1 VNATPPPAPSGR
13 TRDPAGVAFG
23 FILLMACL
31 GAVNAFSTDVV
42 MPALGHI
49 SDSFGLTNENARQWI
64 ILAVFAGMAPSQFV
78 IGPLSDAIG
87 RRRAVFLSFGLFAA
101 GTLVAMFS
109 QDFSWHIAGR
119 VLQGLGSGGL
129 RIVGMAITRDR
140 YTGRAMAQVVSLSF
154 SIFILVI
161 LFAPLIGQLVI
172 LWLPWRMV
180 HLWLLFFAGG
190 VALWFAL
197 SQPETLNDDHRR
209 PLAFG
214 SLTAATAEAMRH
226 PATLGCTLALGA
238 ALGAFMSYLASA
250 QQIYGEIYQLGPM
263 LPVAF
268 GALSL
273 VFGGMSLVNAFLV
286 ARFGV
291 VRVVRAGLRITYVGS
306 ALAWLAFSHLHDGI
320 PPLWMFMLGAVAPFS
335 GFGMVYGNLSALAL
349 TPMGHIAGSASSV
362 VAAFSTVIAIAL
374 AWVIGDA
381 FDGTVLPLFTAFFG
395 CAIFSAALLGVLD
408 YWRHLVD

>member
-1 VNATPPPAPSGR
+1 MNATPPSAPSGR

-140 YTGRAMAQVVSLSF
+140 YAGRAMAQVVSLSS

-161 LFAPLIGQLVI
+161 LFAPLKIRWAVLIG
-172 LWLPWRMV
+172 R
-180 HLWLLFFAGG
+180 
-190 VALWFAL
+190 
-197 SQPETLNDDHRR
+197 
-209 PLAFG
+209 
-214 SLTAATAEAMRH
+214 
-226 PATLGCTLALGA
+226 
-238 ALGAFMSYLASA
+238 
-250 QQIYGEIYQLGPM
+250 
-263 LPVAF
+263 
-268 GALSL
+268 
-273 VFGGMSLVNAFLV
+273 
-286 ARFGV
+286 
-291 VRVVRAGLRITYVGS
+291 
-306 ALAWLAFSHLHDGI
+306 
-320 PPLWMFMLGAVAPFS
+320 
-335 GFGMVYGNLSALAL
+335 
-349 TPMGHIAGSASSV
+349 
-362 VAAFSTVIAIAL
+362 
-374 AWVIGDA
+374 
-381 FDGTVLPLFTAFFG
+381 
-395 CAIFSAALLGVLD
+395 
-408 YWRHLVD
+408 